1 MSAGETITVVTPILG
16 RIQCA
21 PGFAATTLYVTI
33 VGEQPFAKTAQSENQ
48 HFCMVRTPSM
58 GTSFMLVEY
67 PHMNKVLKATNW
79 RDESDSRASWKGGRL
94 SGEWRQTTSR
104 F

>member
-33 VGEQPFAKTAQSENQ
+33 VGEQPFAKQHNQ
-48 HFCMVRTPSM
+48 K
-58 GTSFMLVEY
+58 TSISVWCE
-67 PHMNKVLKATNW
+67 
-79 RDESDSRASWKGGRL
+79 RL
-94 SGEWRQTTSR
+94 QWEHHLYSSSILT
-104 F
+104 